1 MNLNRIYESD
11 VQYLDEKKRETKD
24 TSQLIDMLRS
34 YCKRNTMPNFN
45 DQQFNEVFNVECYDP
60 DSSGNIYGNI
70 ILDEFPFDIS
80 EHTIEYHVNLMS
92 RHALLLG
99 YNYVDHRIVSIF
111 DENGVKCCIASIQF
125 EATYFSSNVKH
136 GDILYHVTPKSLVK
150 KILRTGLVPSNK
162 NAHGFNYNS
171 RVFCFID
178 KCD

>member
-111 DENGVKCCIASIQF
+111 DENGVKCCIASI
-125 EATYFSSNVKH
+125 
-136 GDILYHVTPKSLVK
+136 
-150 KILRTGLVPSNK
+150 
-162 NAHGFNYNS
+162 
-171 RVFCFID
+171 
-178 KCD
+178 